1 MPALAPPRHKA
12 APWFAAAAAAAVPS
26 LLAYNASPSPTFLN
40 QALSF
45 AIWAGFVL
53 VSGAALVRRGQG
65 AVLVVLAVL
74 AATVCVSWGP
84 GALPASLALSALAT
98 LAAAAVL
105 LVGGAG
111 ARARPQA
118 QALFIAFCWGWV
130 VAGNLNVV
138 VALVQVFAPGLA
150 DGDWIAQSGM
160 PGRAEGNLR

>member
-1 MPALAPPRHKA
+1 
-12 APWFAAAAAAAVPS
+12 
-26 LLAYNASPSPTFLN
+26 
-40 QALSF
+40 
-45 AIWAGFVL
+45 
-53 VSGAALVRRGQG
+53 
-65 AVLVVLAVL
+65 VLVVLAVL
-74 AATVCVSWGP
+74 AATVFVPWGP
-84 GALPASLALSALAT
+84 GALPATQALSAPAT

-160 PGRAEGNLR
+160 PGRAVGNLR